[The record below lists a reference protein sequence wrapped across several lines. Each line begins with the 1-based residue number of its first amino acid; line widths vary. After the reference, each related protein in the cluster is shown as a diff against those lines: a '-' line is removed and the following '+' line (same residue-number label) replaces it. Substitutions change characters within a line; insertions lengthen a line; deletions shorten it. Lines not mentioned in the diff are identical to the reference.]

1 MVRENETIKKD
12 TDAEI
17 LKNLSRRRL
26 YLTSGVAVMLFS
38 GVLYAW
44 SILKIPFS
52 EEFLWD
58 AGFLA
63 LNFTLTMC
71 FFCLGAFFGSL
82 LNKKI
87 GLGKT
92 LLMSAFLSGTGFV
105 LTGFLT
111 EAVPVFLIFSYAVT
125 AGTGIGISYNT
136 VVSSVTA
143 WFPDKKGFSSGCL
156 MLGFGLSTL
165 ILGNVIDAMYK
176 SEDFG
181 WRRVFFILGAVLF
194 AVLLL
199 AALVIK
205 KPDAET
211 RLPDAKIKV
220 SARSESFEGRDFTTV
235 QMLKNFTFCRAFI
248 CMTLLTAVGN
258 SAISFARDLVLS
270 VDASAEFATTMV
282 GVLAVCNGLGRVFT
296 GILFDKS
303 GRRFTMLCANVITI
317 IAAAVTLV
325 SVTAGSLPLCIAGL
339 CLTGISYGSCPTVTS
354 AFTSAFYGQ
363 KYFSVNYSIMNF
375 NLIFASFIAGGSN
388 TLMINTGSFTA
399 SFIMLTA
406 LSVIALGL
414 NISIKRP

>member
-1 MVRENETIKKD
+1 MVKDKKISSINE
-12 TDAEI
+12 DAEI
-17 LKNLSRRRL
+17 LKNLSRRRI
-26 YLTSGVAVMLFS
+26 YLVSGVAVMLFS

-44 SILKIPFS
+44 SILKIPFA
-52 EEFLWD
+52 EEFSWD

-87 GLGKT
+87 GLRNT
-92 LLMSAFLSGTGFV
+92 LFISALLSGAGFV

-111 EAVPVFLIFSYAVT
+111 ASLPVLLIAAYAVL
-125 AGTGIGISYNT
+125 AGTGIGISYNA
-136 VVSSVTA
+136 VVASVTA
-143 WFPDKKGFSSGCL
+143 WFPDKKGFTSGCL

-165 ILGNVIDAMYK
+165 LLGNVIDAMYK
-176 SEDFG
+176 SEAFG
-181 WRRVFFILGAVLF
+181 WRRAFVILGAVLF
-194 AVLLL
+194 KVLIF

-205 KPDAET
+205 KPDADT
-211 RLPDAKIKV
+211 CLPAAKIKA
-220 SARSESFEGRDFTTV
+220 SAKSEDFERRDFTTSE
-235 QMLKNFTFCRAFI
+235 MLRNFTFWRAFV

-270 VDASAEFATTMV
+270 VDASPDIATTMV
-282 GVLAVCNGLGRVFT
+282 GVLAVCNGFGRILT

-303 GRRFTMLCANVITI
+303 GRRFAMICANAVTI
-317 IAAAVTLV
+317 LSAAVTLI

-363 KYFSVNYSIMNF
+363 KHFSVNYSLINF
-375 NLIFASFIAGGSN
+375 NLIFASFIAGFSN

-399 SFIMLTA
+399 SFIMLLV
-406 LSVIALGL
+406 LSVAALGL
-414 NISIKRP
+414 NITIKRP